1 VLLRL
6 SLLYLAF
13 GVTSS
18 IYGTFIVTSMI
29 HEYGLS
35 ERTAGFYWSWV
46 GLCSLF
52 SGVGFGAL
60 SDRIGR
66 GGGLA
71 IVFTVHT
78 LAYALAGLKL
88 GTPGL
93 IVSIILFGL
102 SIFGAPAVVTAAI
115 GDHFRAASVAR
126 ALSIATLLFAVGQTA
141 GPVLAAAIAGPRGI
155 FTVAYL
161 AAALLTAAAA
171 CFALTLPS
179 NSGSA
184 PLARASSAP

>member
-1 VLLRL
+1 VLVRL

-13 GVTSS
+13 GLTSS
-18 IYGTFIVTSMI
+18 VYGTFIVTSMI

-52 SGVGFGAL
+52 SGVGFGTL

-66 GGGLA
+66 RYSLA
-71 IVFTVHT
+71 AVFGVHT
-78 LAYALAGLKL
+78 IAYLLAGLKW

-93 IVSIILFGL
+93 MVSIVLFGL
-102 SIFGAPAVVTAAI
+102 SIFGVPTVITAAL
-115 GDHFRAASVAR
+115 GDHFSASTIAR
-126 ALSIATLLFAVGQTA
+126 ALSIATLFIAVGQTI
-141 GPVLAAAIAGPRGI
+141 GPVAAAAMAGARGI

-161 AAALLTAAAA
+161 ASALVTAAAA
-171 CFALTLPS
+171 LYALTLP
-179 NSGSA
+179 
-184 PLARASSAP
+184 ARPKASRGMKL